1 MGWIKRNLYFVIGG
15 GISVILLGLAGW
27 YCYSKYDLNNQKWE
41 ALSKQYEDLK
51 RFSGDSPHPGSG
63 AVNNIQA
70 AKEFRTNCLDFIRH
84 ATNYFVRIAPL
95 PDLPKITDRDFAFAL
110 THTIDQ
116 LRRDAT
122 NASVGLPP
130 DYEFS
135 FLAVSR
141 KTYFPAGS
149 LEPLSVQLGEVK
161 TICDVLFQAKV
172 NSLDSLRREKVS
184 PDDAAGN
191 ATDYHGDKSVTN
203 EMAILT
209 PYEIVFRCF
218 TPELAAVLSSFASSS
233 NGLVV
238 KTMDVEEAS
247 ATTTIDPT
255 TGMAMAAPAPTAQ
268 NPIYP
273 LKYPTYNPD
282 GGRPNFAPPPPT
294 TAPATTT
301 TPRRGALPI
310 VLDDKKLKVTI
321 ALTVV
326 KLVPPK

>member
-51 RFSGDSPHPGSG
+51 RFAGETPHPGSG

-135 FLAVSR
+135 FLAESR
-141 KTYFPAGS
+141 KTYFQGS
-149 LEPLSVQLGEVK
+149 LEALSVQLGEVK
-161 TICDVLFQAKV
+161 TICDALFQAKV

-247 ATTTIDPT
+247 ATTMIDPT
-255 TGMAMAAPAPTAQ
+255 TGAAMQPPQPNPQYPTYS
-268 NPIYP
+268 P
-273 LKYPTYNPD
+273 KYPTYNPD
-282 GGRPNFAPPPPT
+282 GGRPNFPPPPT
-294 TAPATTT
+294 MPPAATATTQ
-301 TPRRGALPI
+301 RRGALPI
-310 VLDDKKLKVTI
+310 VLDDKKLKVTM
-321 ALTVV
+321 ALTIV